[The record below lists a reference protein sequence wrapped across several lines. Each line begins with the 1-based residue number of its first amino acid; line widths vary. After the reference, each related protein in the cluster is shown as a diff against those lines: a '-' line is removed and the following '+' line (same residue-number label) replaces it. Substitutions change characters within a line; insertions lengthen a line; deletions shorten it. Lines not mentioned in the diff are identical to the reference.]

1 MNDLSQEALYNLTYA
16 AISFGDSLFQLW
28 LTITFAAILAAY
40 FAREQITPFMRRLI
54 LALYAGTSILLTG
67 RWVNA
72 MIQILSYREVLEQEG
87 FAPFPTV
94 MVFGN
99 ALGLL
104 HFLMFSIGSV
114 ATIYFL
120 YTFRDSATDGDL
132 SNR

>member
-16 AISFGDSLFQLW
+16 AVSFGDSLFQLW

-40 FAREQITPFMRRLI
+40 FAREQITSFMRWLI

-72 MIQILSYREVLEQEG
+72 MNHILSYREVLEHEG
-87 FAPFPTV
+87 FAPFPSV
-94 MVFGN
+94 VVFGN
-99 ALGLL
+99 ALGIL
-104 HFLMFSIGSV
+104 HFIMFFMGSV

-120 YTFRDSATDGDL
+120 HTFRGSTTDGDI
-132 SNR
+132 SIR